1 MRIDYNGTEM
11 NALMAISLLQE
22 DLVFF
27 RKEDIEM
34 QDGHHV
40 IKTLQFNKDEIDN
53 PKFKIIKDNL
63 EAIAKCFVDVCYHV
77 ENNEKLKVKLS
88 KIGFPIRPLI
98 YFEDLT
104 GLTLLNLFAHHVLF
118 FHSPEENVCQI
129 VIHPNVVENLPN
141 ARELVDE
148 LMKTLISY
156 NNRPADEVKYIIY
169 DEFEVYREDNEN
181 KAENTKAE

>member
-1 MRIDYNGTEM
+1 MRIDYNGNEM

-22 DLVFF
+22 DLIFF

-34 QDGHHV
+34 KDGHHI
-40 IKTLQFNKDEIDN
+40 IKTLQFNKDKIDN
-53 PKFKIIKDNL
+53 PKYAIIKGNL
-63 EAIAKCFVDVCYHV
+63 EKIAECFVDVCYHV
-77 ENNEKLKVKLS
+77 ENNEKLMLKLS

-118 FHSPEENVCQI
+118 MNSPEENLHQI
-129 VIHPNVVENLPN
+129 VIHPTVVENLPN
-141 ARELVDE
+141 ANELVDE

-156 NNRPADEVKYIIY
+156 NSRPADEVKYIIY
-169 DEFEVYREDNEN
+169 DKFEVYNEAN
-181 KAENTKAE
+181 KKIAEINNK